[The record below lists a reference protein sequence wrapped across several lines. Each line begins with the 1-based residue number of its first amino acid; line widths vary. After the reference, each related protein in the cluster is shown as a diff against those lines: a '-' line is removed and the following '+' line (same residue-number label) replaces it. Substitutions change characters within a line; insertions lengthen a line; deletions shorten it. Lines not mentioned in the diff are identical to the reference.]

1 MMAFGGGEEGNM
13 IDLDNAAT
21 TMRKPQ
27 EVIDAVMLAMGS
39 MGNAGRG
46 VNDAS
51 LSASR
56 LIYDTR
62 ERLCRMFGGT
72 DPRQVV
78 FTCNS
83 TESLNIAIR
92 GLLNPGDHVITTML
106 EHNSV
111 LRPLYDLEAK
121 GTSLTIIESDRSGN
135 FDIEDMKR
143 AVRPETKMIVC
154 TNGSNLTG
162 NYVELKP
169 IGEFA
174 RERGILFVVDASQ
187 TAGVFPINVE
197 EMKIDV
203 LCFTGH
209 KGLLGPQGTGGMYVR
224 EGVNIR
230 PLKAGG
236 TGVQTYSKSQPVQ
249 MPTALEA
256 GTLNGHGIAGLHAAL
271 GYIEEHGIGA
281 IRKREQELMRRFYEG
296 VKDIENVTVYGDFDT
311 MDRCAIV
318 TLNIGDYDSSEV
330 SDELLTGYGISTRSG
345 GHCAPLMH
353 KALGTVEQG
362 AVRFSFSH
370 YNTDEEVDAA
380 VKAVRELAA
389 DEE

>member
-13 IDLDNAAT
+13 IYLDNAAT

-174 RERGILFVVDASQ
+174 RERRILFVVDTSQ